1 MLWADI
7 GMGLAIVGF
16 VVIVGFFQDETFFA
30 PLMMAYMAAVVVF
43 AVACEWFATK
53 AESARAESAPDTTA
67 SDTGHAI
74 QGVPLPH

>member
-16 VVIVGFFQDETFFA
+16 VVIVGFFKDETLFA
-30 PLMMAYMAAVVVF
+30 HLMMAYMAAVVVF

-53 AESARAESAPDTTA
+53 AESAPDTTA
-67 SDTGHAI
+67 SDTAHTI
-74 QGVPLPH
+74 PGVPLPH

>member
-16 VVIVGFFQDETFFA
+16 VVIVWFFQDETFFA
-30 PLMMAYMAAVVVF
+30 PLMIAYMAVVVTFAVV
-43 AVACEWFATK
+43 CEWFATK
-53 AESARAESAPDTTA
+53 PASEPDTTV
-67 SDTGHAI
+67 SDTERTI

>member
-53 AESARAESAPDTTA
+53 EDSAPDTTA
-67 SDTGHAI
+67 SDTGRTI